1 MPPQACAP
9 STGTDREPAIHG
21 PRIILVH
28 SPITGPGLW
37 AGVRDALWSMGLRA
51 YIARLPA
58 AEHIQPPFWLCHA
71 AGVAAALPN
80 EDSIVLVGHSGAG
93 ALLPAIGRLARNRAA
108 NAHLAGYIFVDS
120 DLPRDGCS
128 RLDLFDR
135 PEDADAVRQRSRDG
149 WLEPWN
155 DGQLA
160 QMLPDASM
168 RAAFV
173 AELPRTPLALYEEF
187 ICVPDDWPEAPCA
200 YLQLS
205 DHYRNSV
212 AAAKRARWPR
222 QHLSGHHLMPLTDPL
237 PVARALQSLIG
248 ALH

>member
-1 MPPQACAP
+1 M
-9 STGTDREPAIHG
+9 SS

-28 SPITGPGLW
+28 SPITGPGVW
-37 AGVRDALWSMGLRA
+37 EGVRDALWHMDLRT

-58 AEHIQPPFWLCHA
+58 AEHIHPPYWLCHA
-71 AGVAAALPN
+71 AGVAAGLP
-80 EDSIVLVGHSGAG
+80 EEESIVLVGHSGAG

-108 NAHLAGYIFVDS
+108 AALLAGYIFVDS

-135 PEDADAVRQRSRDG
+135 PEDADAMRQRSRGG
-149 WLEPWN
+149 WLEPWS
-155 DGQLA
+155 DEQLA
-160 QMLPDASM
+160 RLLPDAST

-173 AELPRTPLALYEEF
+173 ADLPRTPLALYEEV

-212 AAAKRARWPR
+212 TRATQAGWPLQR
-222 QHLSGHHLMPLTDPL
+222 LAGHHLMPLSDPV
-237 PVARALQSLIG
+237 PVARALRTLIS

>member
-1 MPPQACAP
+1 MR
-9 STGTDREPAIHG
+9 DV
-21 PRIILVH
+21 LW
-28 SPITGPGLW
+28 GLE
-37 AGVRDALWSMGLRA
+37 LRA

-58 AEHIQPPFWLCHA
+58 AELIHPPYWLCHA
-71 AGVAAALPN
+71 AGVAAGLPE

-108 NAHLAGYIFVDS
+108 NARLAGYIFVDS

-135 PEDADAVRQRSRDG
+135 PEDAETLRQRSRDG
-149 WLEPWN
+149 WLEPWSE
-155 DGQLA
+155 GQLA
-160 QMLPDASM
+160 GMLPDASM
-168 RAAFV
+168 RAKFV
-173 AELPRTPLALYEEF
+173 AEAPRTPLALYEEF

-212 AAAKRARWPR
+212 THAQQAGWPLQR
-222 QHLSGHHLMPLTDPL
+222 LPGHHFMPLSDPV
-237 PVARALQSLIG
+237 PVAQALKTLID